1 MNEHIITVRDGERH
15 VVLFRFLDADSG
27 TDAIHAL
34 SRGLA
39 RDPDF
44 GTGNHAESEINWPDL
59 VLRHGDLIAV
69 SASSPYYE
77 DELIRALAQDL
88 SEQIVLAPGTS
99 EDEYTE
105 LARKLYKIGWRRI
118 PDEENENGE

>member
-1 MNEHIITVRDGERH
+1 MAEHIITVRDDERH

-27 TDAIHAL
+27 VSAIHEL
-34 SRGLA
+34 SMGLA

-44 GTGNHAESEINWPDL
+44 GTGNPQEREINWPDL
-59 VLRHGDLIAV
+59 VLHRGDLIAI
-69 SASSPYYE
+69 SASSPYYS
-77 DELIRALAQDL
+77 DEVIEALAKDL

-99 EDEYTE
+99 EDEYAE
-105 LARKLYKIGWRRI
+105 LARKLYKLGWRRI